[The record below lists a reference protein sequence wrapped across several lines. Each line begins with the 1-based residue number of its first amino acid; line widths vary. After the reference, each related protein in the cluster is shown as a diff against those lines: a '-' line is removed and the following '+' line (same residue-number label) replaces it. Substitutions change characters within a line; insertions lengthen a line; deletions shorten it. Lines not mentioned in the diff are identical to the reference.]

1 MISETRKILLAAGA
15 AAALTFAAQ
24 GAAAADAPD
33 GASLASPKYGTW
45 GFDMSGMDRSVKPGD
60 DFFKFA
66 NGKWAERTEIPADRT
81 RFGNFDKLSVLSE
94 ARQHAILEDA
104 AAGKLTDP
112 DAAKIA
118 AGYKAFMDEA
128 LAEKLDAKPLAPYL
142 AEIRK
147 VKTKDDFTA
156 LMGKAPVTPYASIL
170 PVFINVDSKA
180 TTRYAVYA
188 GTAGLGLPD
197 RDYS

>member
-1 MISETRKILLAAGA
+1 QAVPGGTAGFADRERPMISETRKILLAAGA

-33 GASLASPKYGTW
+33 SASLASPKYGTW
-45 GFDMSGMDRSVKPGD
+45 GFDTSGMDRSVKPGD

-94 ARQHAILEDA
+94 ARQHAILDDA
-104 AAGKLTDP
+104 VAGKLADP

-128 LAEKLDAKPLAPYL
+128 LAEKLDAKPIAGAL
-142 AEIRK
+142 AELKK
-147 VKTKDDFTA
+147 V
-156 LMGKAPVTPYASIL
+156 
-170 PVFINVDSKA
+170 
-180 TTRYAVYA
+180 
-188 GTAGLGLPD
+188 
-197 RDYS
+197 